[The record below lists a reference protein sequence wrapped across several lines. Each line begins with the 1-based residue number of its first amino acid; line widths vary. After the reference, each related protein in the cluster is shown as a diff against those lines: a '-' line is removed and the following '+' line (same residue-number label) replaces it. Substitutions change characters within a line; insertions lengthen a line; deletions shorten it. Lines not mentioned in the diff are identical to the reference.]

1 MCSRC
6 PHATSP
12 AGGAGMSKA
21 VGVRELKTRLGSY
34 LRDVRRGRTI
44 VVTDRGEPVA
54 ELRPIAPVRS
64 GSGAEI
70 DRLSGPG
77 PLTRAAPNG
86 HIRRKVRAL
95 SDAIVEDREDRF

>member
-1 MCSRC
+1 
-6 PHATSP
+6 
-12 AGGAGMSKA
+12 MSKA

-54 ELRPIAPVRS
+54 ELRPITRARS

-70 DRLSGPG
+70 ERLVALGR
-77 PLTRAAPNG
+77 LTRVSRTPLAPFRP
-86 HIRRKVRAL
+86 IRRKVRSL

>member
-1 MCSRC
+1 
-6 PHATSP
+6 
-12 AGGAGMSKA
+12 MSKA

-54 ELRPIAPVRS
+54 ELRPITRARS
-64 GSGAEI
+64 GSDAEI
-70 DRLSGPG
+70 ERLVALGR
-77 PLTRAAPNG
+77 LTRVSRTPLAPFRP
-86 HIRRKVRAL
+86 IRRKGRSL